1 MGSPAARE
9 HEKSP
14 RVIQG
19 VAASDIFQMPSP
31 QTLKWKAAAVM
42 REPKQ
47 QKLSFGGNQSAAGV
61 PAVPAGRL
69 APGPLQYAT
78 EGSTSVWQAAAA
90 AKAGTVSSSVAA
102 RPAEESADTCDAS
115 QAALNTGQ
123 EGPARP
129 AAELTEADV
138 DADVF
143 KQLPPD
149 VQREL
154 RLSFMHAAASARLKA
169 GKQPQLG
176 TKAARPISGF
186 FSQKSGQP
194 TKKRKV

>member
-1 MGSPAARE
+1 
-9 HEKSP
+9 
-14 RVIQG
+14 
-19 VAASDIFQMPSP
+19 
-31 QTLKWKAAAVM
+31 M
-42 REPKQ
+42 REPRQ
-47 QKLSFGGNQSAAGV
+47 QKLSFGGNQSAAGGQ
-61 PAVPAGRL
+61 AAPAGRL

-78 EGSTSVWQAAAA
+78 EGSISVWQAAAA
-90 AKAGTVSSSVAA
+90 AKAGTVSLPAAA
-102 RPAEESADTCDAS
+102 RPGDESAGACDAS
-115 QAALNTGQ
+115 QAAPDTEQ

-149 VQREL
+149 VQCEL

-169 GKQPQLG
+169 GKQPQLN
-176 TKAARPISGF
+176 TKTARPISGF
-186 FSQKSGQP
+186 FSQKPGQP

>member
-1 MGSPAARE
+1 MQRLTLPRRHPLRHSNGKQLQLCGSPSSRSCPLA
-9 HEKSP
+9 
-14 RVIQG
+14 
-19 VAASDIFQMPSP
+19 VASRQLAS
-31 QTLKWKAAAVM
+31 
-42 REPKQ
+42 
-47 QKLSFGGNQSAAGV
+47 
-61 PAVPAGRL
+61 AGRL
-69 APGPLQYAT
+69 RRLGDWRQAPCSMQQRGP
-78 EGSTSVWQAAAA
+78 QASGRRQQWPKLGLCRPPA
-90 AKAGTVSSSVAA
+90 AA
-102 RPAEESADTCDAS
+102 RPAEQSAPD
-115 QAALNTGQ
+115 TGQ
-123 EGPARP
+123 EGAVQP

-186 FSQKSGQP
+186 FSQKPGQP
-194 TKKRKV
+194 TSKHKG

>member
-1 MGSPAARE
+1 MVKE
-9 HEKSP
+9 
-14 RVIQG
+14 G
-19 VAASDIFQMPSP
+19 VGACDSSQTPSP
-31 QTLKWKAAAVM
+31 QALKWKAAAAV
-42 REPKQ
+42 REPRQ
-47 QKLSFGGNQSAAGV
+47 QKLSFGGHQSAAGV
-61 PAVPAGRL
+61 QAALAGRP

-78 EGSTSVWQAAAA
+78 EGSTSVWQTAAV
-90 AKAGTVSSSVAA
+90 AKAGAVASPA
-102 RPAEESADTCDAS
+102 AVRPLEESAGPCGRGQAPPDTEHA
-115 QAALNTGQ
+115 
-123 EGPARP
+123 GPARP

-143 KQLPPD
+143 KQLPLD

-169 GKQPQLG
+169 GRQPQLG

-186 FSQKSGQP
+186 FSQKPGQP